1 VHATTGAVER
11 LTDDAWDEKEP
22 AWSPDGRRLA
32 FASDRLAPVVLEPV
46 RRPGGFGR
54 YALYTLDLSSR
65 EVRLLVDTGGEDHGP
80 AWSPDG
86 RRIAF
91 VSDRSGA
98 SNLFLHDL
106 GDSSVVQLTDLTGGI
121 MSLSWARRSD
131 RLVFAAF
138 DRGGYDIFAVQQPL
152 SQDAVVARLRA
163 RAPGAVLSLREAER
177 AEEAVTPPATVRSAL
192 AEVWPDSLT
201 RPDTTLAMG
210 LQAPRARWL
219 MKPVGSEPP
228 PWSGGGFP
236 TPALTEGAGDTTATG
251 EPLRTPLLDR
261 GGAFALADTVL
272 GQAPS
277 PYRWRLS
284 PEGVRVG
291 ALAAGTFGFAG
302 STQLYFSDFLGDHS
316 LYVAGDVFSNSLS
329 DANAL
334 AIYSSL
340 PHRLDWSVGAFHFK
354 NYFQSRVTSLGEP
367 LSGAELFS
375 ERSFGV
381 IGGLSRPF
389 DRFRRAELQFTQMFV
404 EEQFYDELPNGDFIR
419 TNREYRT
426 ISSPS
431 LSLVGD
437 NALFGEAG
445 PVNGGRWNLTYAP
458 AFAWFPNSLA
468 YHTATW
474 DVRRYFSLSSDYSV
488 ALRVLAGASE
498 GRDPQSFRVGGFST
512 IRGYRDFDL
521 IGTRLAMVN
530 VELRYPFIDQLGLS
544 GPLPLGSFRMRG
556 ALFADLG
563 TVWDG
568 DVSPRFWLRDERG
581 RHLRDPYLGFGTGI
595 RTWLF
600 GLPVKL
606 DVGWATDL
614 DKVRRPRWHFSI
626 GPEF

>member
-1 VHATTGAVER
+1 
-11 LTDDAWDEKEP
+11 
-22 AWSPDGRRLA
+22 
-32 FASDRLAPVVLEPV
+32 
-46 RRPGGFGR
+46 
-54 YALYTLDLSSR
+54 
-65 EVRLLVDTGGEDHGP
+65 
-80 AWSPDG
+80 
-86 RRIAF
+86 
-91 VSDRSGA
+91 
-98 SNLFLHDL
+98 
-106 GDSSVVQLTDLTGGI
+106 
-121 MSLSWARRSD
+121 
-131 RLVFAAF
+131 
-138 DRGGYDIFAVQQPL
+138 
-152 SQDAVVARLRA
+152 
-163 RAPGAVLSLREAER
+163 
-177 AEEAVTPPATVRSAL
+177 
-192 AEVWPDSLT
+192 
-201 RPDTTLAMG
+201 
-210 LQAPRARWL
+210 
-219 MKPVGSEPP
+219 
-228 PWSGGGFP
+228 
-236 TPALTEGAGDTTATG
+236 
-251 EPLRTPLLDR
+251 
-261 GGAFALADTVL
+261 
-272 GQAPS
+272 
-277 PYRWRLS
+277 
-284 PEGVRVG
+284 
-291 ALAAGTFGFAG
+291 
-302 STQLYFSDFLGDHS
+302 
-316 LYVAGDVFSNSLS
+316 
-329 DANAL
+329 
-334 AIYSSL
+334 
-340 PHRLDWSVGAFHFK
+340 
-354 NYFQSRVTSLGEP
+354 
-367 LSGAELFS
+367 
-375 ERSFGV
+375 
-381 IGGLSRPF
+381 
-389 DRFRRAELQFTQMFV
+389 MFV